1 MLLPRQWQA
10 SRQIQSNDSRRYR
23 QGNRQSGRSTSGMG
37 QDILFTAEKDA
48 QNDAEVCSFPYI
60 LDGELQAYAM
70 WEDIYWNTKT
80 T

>member
-1 MLLPRQWQA
+1 
-10 SRQIQSNDSRRYR
+10 
-23 QGNRQSGRSTSGMG
+23 MG